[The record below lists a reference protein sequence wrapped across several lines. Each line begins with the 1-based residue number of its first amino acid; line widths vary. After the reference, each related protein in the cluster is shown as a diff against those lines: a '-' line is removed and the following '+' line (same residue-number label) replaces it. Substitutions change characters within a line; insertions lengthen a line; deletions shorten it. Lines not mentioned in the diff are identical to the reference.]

1 MPEPQAPLALANFII
16 ARAITDQQ
24 PVTNRKLNKLI
35 FLIQGYWLAHYHQP
49 LATLTFNHDPAGPLE
64 ATVYPHFKFAGS
76 FPLNSLATQ
85 IDPITTNLYLTQPH
99 LTLPMAEQIVLAKLV
114 HTLNQLPSHRLTS
127 LINHH
132 AVLTNRVYT
141 DAELIACYQAIAAVC
156 QHLAKNELRPS

>member
-1 MPEPQAPLALANFII
+1 MSESQAPLALANFII

-24 PVTNRKLNKLI
+24 PVTNRKLNKLM

-49 LATLTFNHDPAGPLE
+49 LATLAFHHDPAGPLE

-76 FPLNSLATQ
+76 FPLTSLATQ
-85 IDPITTNLYLTQPH
+85 IDSTATDLYVIQPYLT
-99 LTLPMAEQIVLAKLV
+99 LSKTEQIVLAKLV

-132 AVLTNRVYT
+132 AALTDRAYT
-141 DAELIACYQAIAAVC
+141 DAELIACYQAVAAVC
-156 QHLAKNELRPS
+156 QH

>member
-1 MPEPQAPLALANFII
+1 MPEPQVPLALANFII

-24 PVTNRKLNKLI
+24 PVTNRKLNKLM

-49 LATLTFNHDPAGPLE
+49 LATLAFKHDPAGPLE

-76 FPLNSLATQ
+76 FPITSLANQ
-85 IDPITTNLYLTQPH
+85 IDPTASDLYVTQPH
-99 LTLPMAEQIVLAKLV
+99 LTLSKTEQIVLAKLV

-132 AVLTNRVYT
+132 AVLTNRAYT
-141 DAELIACYQAIAAVC
+141 DDELIACYQAVAAVC
-156 QHLAKNELRPS
+156 QH